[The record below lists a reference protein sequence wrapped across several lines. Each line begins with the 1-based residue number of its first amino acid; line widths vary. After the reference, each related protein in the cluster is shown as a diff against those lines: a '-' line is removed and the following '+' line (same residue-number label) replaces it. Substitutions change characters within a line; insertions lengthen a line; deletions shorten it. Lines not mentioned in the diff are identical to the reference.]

1 MRRRLGTT
9 CLLLLLAFF
18 PVSAVAAPLPGE
30 AAIAQL
36 DRAEWLIAQQDA
48 AGRSAF
54 ALLGVLTDADRALL
68 ATAITEAAELTDA
81 ASVEI
86 DRAVAEIDLIAE
98 PDEAHAQRR
107 FALAIERRE
116 LRLPL
121 ARARAASIL
130 AALQSD
136 DRTRTALA
144 TTAVNALHKVTLNG
158 AAIDTR
164 GAVIAGEA
172 LLLLGDAEKALASFN
187 TAIERAQGAEDGDQ
201 PSAMD
206 LAEARLGRAL
216 AIAQTEGDH
225 EARLAL
231 SDLRSASPFITD
243 GAPSPLLALLR
254 ADVAVRLDRDTGAKP
269 YAINGYLE
277 ALASAPSATVY
288 WSLRE
293 AVLARIESLWAEE
306 AWTPASAPPLA
317 LVIRARTLAAED
329 PGSATAANTL
339 RRLLDRSD
347 ELDTIELAEARLALA
362 AIETGSNP
370 RRAML
375 LLLEIAE
382 DEDRS
387 TPRLAPEALRR
398 AYEIGSVRAH
408 KDLAD
413 PVTAVFD
420 RTIAVLIDRADD
432 QQRIV
437 ALWLRRAALFES
449 AGANDKAILAYDQI
463 PDSSDR
469 WLGAQRR
476 AVSLAVGGLLK
487 QPESGAARGLLER
500 ADPLL
505 LRPIDDDFRE
515 LLAASKVIALTRLGR
530 HEPATLAV
538 ERLPSEV
545 QGAAA
550 LVDLAINGLLEPLG
564 SMLFDA
570 ELRGD
575 SAAEQAA
582 AGLLLRVVD
591 SQRVRSMP
599 ATRERRRAR
608 GLALLYSG
616 EADGAESEFRAL
628 QSERADPRLDVWL
641 AESLLAGGDS
651 EGAFAKFRRVAE
663 GLEADG
669 RTSDPDF
676 WRCWSRML
684 GVLAEQPEE
693 ERNDEMLL
701 VQLNRLAILD
711 PDFGGE
717 PFKRRIEA
725 VRRALPAH
733 DQADREVS
741 VGSGL

>member
-9 CLLLLLAFF
+9 CLLLLLAF
-18 PVSAVAAPLPGE
+18 VSASVAAAPLPGE

-36 DRAEWLIAQQDA
+36 NRAESLIAQQDA

-54 ALLGVLTDADRALL
+54 ALLGVLTEDDRALL

-81 ASVEI
+81 ASVAI
-86 DRAVAEIDLIAE
+86 DRAIEQIDSMAE

-130 AALQSD
+130 AALQPD

-172 LLLLGDAEKALASFN
+172 LLLLGDAEKALASFA
-187 TAIERAQGAEDGDQ
+187 TAIERAQSGAGDDQ

-216 AIAQTEGDH
+216 AIAQTDGDH
-225 EARLAL
+225 DARLAL
-231 SDLRSASPFITD
+231 SDLRNAYPFVTD
-243 GAPSPLLALLR
+243 AAPSPLLALLR
-254 ADVAVRLDRDTGAKP
+254 ADVAVRLDRESGAKP

-277 ALASAPSATVY
+277 ALVAAPSASVY
-288 WSLRE
+288 RSLR
-293 AVLARIESLWAEE
+293 AVILARLAALWAEE

-317 LVIRARTLAAED
+317 LVVRALSLADED
-329 PGSATAANTL
+329 PSSATAANTL

-362 AIETGSNP
+362 ELETDSNP

-382 DEDRS
+382 SEDRNA
-387 TPRLAPEALRR
+387 PRLAPEALRR
-398 AYEIGSVRAH
+398 AYEIGSAQAH
-408 KDLAD
+408 TDLSD
-413 PVTAVFD
+413 PVTALFD
-420 RTIAVLIDRADD
+420 RTIAVLIDRAED
-432 QQRIV
+432 QQRRV
-437 ALWLRRAALFES
+437 ALWLRRAALFE
-449 AGANDKAILAYDQI
+449 ALGANDKAVLAYDQI

-476 AVSLAVGGLLK
+476 AVSLEVRGLL
-487 QPESGAARGLLER
+487 QHAESGAAKALLER
-500 ADPLL
+500 VDPLL

-515 LLAASKVIALTRLGR
+515 LLAASKAIALTRMGR
-530 HEPATLAV
+530 HEPAVLVV
-538 ERLPSEV
+538 ERLPSEAV
-545 QGAAA
+545 GFELMAN
-550 LVDLAINGLLEPLG
+550 LAILGLLEPLEY
-564 SMLFDA
+564 MLFDA

-575 SAAEQAA
+575 SAAQQAA

-591 SQRVRSMP
+591 SQRVRSEP
-599 ATRERRRAR
+599 LSRERRRAR

-616 EADGAESEFRAL
+616 EADEAASEFRAL

-641 AESLLAGGDS
+641 AEALLASGDA
-651 EGAFAKFRRVAE
+651 EGAFALYRRVAE

-669 RTSDPDF
+669 ATADPDF

-684 GVLAEQPEE
+684 RVLADQSEA
-693 ERNDEMLL
+693 ERNDEQLL
-701 VQLNRLAILD
+701 VQINRLAILD
-711 PDFGGE
+711 PGFGGE

-725 VRRALPAH
+725 VRRAVPAH
-733 DQADREVS
+733 NQADREES